1 MSAAGCERWPV
12 NGILSSLAA
21 GRSRIAMPIGV
32 MSAAGLLALTLVA
45 GRANADTTP
54 TVSACPPAV
63 RAGTACYVGQD
74 TNGAHYLIA
83 IPENWN
89 RVLVMHARGG
99 PYREHLGPKRSDED
113 ATRWAVWLEEGYA
126 YAASQYRRGGFGVL
140 MAAEDTENLR
150 RYFVKTFGAP
160 RRTIMHGQS
169 WGGLVGARVIELYG
183 TGPEGR
189 RNYDAALLTSGVLAG
204 APRAYDFRLDLRVVY
219 QHYCRNHP
227 RPDELQYPLWAGLPP
242 DVKITAAELRARV
255 NECTGADLPAAK
267 RSEAQRR
274 NLANIVAVVRIPES
288 SLQGHMNWA
297 TFMFADIVH
306 DRLDGRNPFGNEGV
320 RYAGSDDDAALNAGV
335 ARYRAD
341 PRAVATLA
349 ADAEPTGRTAIP
361 TLTMHA
367 IGDPTAFV
375 ENESAYRLIRER
387 AGTQELLV
395 QSFTDETEHSYLSTP
410 EYAALMAA
418 LLDWVDR
425 GRKPDVAD
433 VASRCA
439 KYVGRYGESCRFEQA
454 YQPISMDARSY
465 PRKRQHLEG
474 N

>member
-1 MSAAGCERWPV
+1 MSIRVISAA
-12 NGILSSLAA
+12 SLL
-21 GRSRIAMPIGV
+21 G
-32 MSAAGLLALTLVA
+32 LTLVA
-45 GRANADTTP
+45 SRAIADATP
-54 TVSACPPAV
+54 TIDGCPPAV
-63 RAGTACYVGQD
+63 PARTACYVGQD
-74 TNGAHYLIA
+74 ANGAHYLIA

-99 PYREHLGPKRSDED
+99 PYPEQLGAKRSEED
-113 ATRWAVWLEEGYA
+113 VTRWAIWLQQGYA
-126 YAASQYRRGGFGVL
+126 YAASQYRRGGYGVL
-140 MAAEDTENLR
+140 IAAEDTENLR
-150 RYFVKTFGAP
+150 QYFVKKFGQP

-183 TGPEGR
+183 TGPDGR
-189 RNYDAALLTSGVLAG
+189 RNYDAALLTSGMLAG
-204 APRAYDFRLDLRVVY
+204 APRTYDFRLDLRAIY

-242 DVKITAAELRARV
+242 GANMTTAELRARV
-255 NECTGADLPAAK
+255 NECTGVDLPAEK
-267 RSEAQRR
+267 RTDAQRR

-288 SLQGHMNWA
+288 SLQSHMNWA

-306 DRLDGRNPFGNEGV
+306 NRLGDRNPFGNEGV
-320 RYAGSDDDAALNAGV
+320 RYAGSNDDAALNAGV

-341 PRAVATLA
+341 PQGVAALA

-367 IGDPTAFV
+367 VGDPTAFV
-375 ENESAYRLIRER
+375 ENESAYRTIRER
-387 AGTQELLV
+387 AETQDLLV

-425 GRKPDVAD
+425 GRKPDVAA

-439 KYVGRYGESCRFEQA
+439 KYVGRYGESCRFELA
-454 YQPISMDARSY
+454 YRPVSMDARSY
-465 PRKRQHLEG
+465 PR
-474 N
+474 

>member
-1 MSAAGCERWPV
+1 MRIGMR
-12 NGILSSLAA
+12 LAA
-21 GRSRIAMPIGV
+21 S
-32 MSAAGLLALTLVA
+32 LLALALIA
-45 GRANADTTP
+45 GRAIAAETP
-54 TVSACPPAV
+54 AIAPCPPAV
-63 RAGTACYVGQD
+63 PARTACYLGQD
-74 TNGAHYLIA
+74 ANGAHYLIA
-83 IPENWN
+83 IPDNWN

-99 PYREHLGPKRSDED
+99 PYREQLGTKRSEED
-113 ATRWAVWLEEGYA
+113 ATRWAVWVQEGYA
-126 YAASQYRRGGFGVL
+126 YAASQYRRAGYGVL

-150 RYFVKTFGAP
+150 QYFVKTFGPP

-183 TGPEGR
+183 ASAEGR

-227 RPDELQYPLWAGLPP
+227 RPDELQYPLWMGLPP
-242 DVKITAAELRARV
+242 GAEMTAVELRARV
-255 NECTGADLPAAK
+255 NECTGADLPAEK

-274 NLANIVAVVRIPES
+274 NLAAIVAVVRIPDA
-288 SLQGHMNWA
+288 SLQSHMNWA

-306 DRLDGRNPFGNEGV
+306 DRLGGRNPFGNEGI

-341 PRAVATLA
+341 PQGVAALA
-349 ADAEPTGRTAIP
+349 ADAEPTGRTAVP
-361 TLTMHA
+361 TLTTHA
-367 IGDPTAFV
+367 VGDPTAFV
-375 ENESAYRLIRER
+375 ENESAYRIIRER

-425 GRKPDVAD
+425 GRKPDLAD

-439 KYVGRYGESCRFEQA
+439 KYVAHYGESCRFEQA
-454 YQPISMDARSY
+454 YRPASMDARSY
-465 PRKRQHLEG
+465 PRKRPDLEDSAG
-474 N
+474 SGLERLVTPRGALGKPFAP